1 MRYKIIL
8 FLLFLI
14 IFIKSVAFDSTAY
27 NGSQHTGKDSIP
39 NPVEVLCKYLQ
50 FASYSGKEYEAGHYL
65 IDVCQTNG
73 LNVTVF
79 TDTGGSINFAA
90 SLYPLSL
97 KKPNIVFLHHIDV
110 VPEGNL
116 SKWKYPPFSGAIAE
130 GSIWGRGALD
140 IKELGIMHLF
150 ALLKFKEL
158 AKNKDLPYNFTLLA
172 VSGEETGGYIGSK
185 IIVSHFIEQLNPVL
199 VLGEGGSGI
208 DFLLS
213 ASKEKP
219 LFGISIA
226 EKTSLCLKLHLDMET
241 LAHGAVTPNEYP
253 NQIMIEALSRIDKR
267 IPKIKFNKASRRMF
281 NEVGKIEGGFEGFVL
296 QNMNWVIFKPFVIK
310 SFVKDPNLHS
320 ISSNTITITSIKSAQ
335 GADNQIAQ
343 SIEATLDCRLLSSTE
358 DKILIKEIQEL
369 LNDSRIKIEIID
381 KGADSYLSVPE
392 YFYEVMEKA
401 IKTSYKKSKVAPMFL
416 PSSSDNNYFRSKG
429 IPVYG
434 IIPIVL
440 NKQQLNSIHN
450 YNEHIQISNF
460 LKGIDVFELFIE
472 ALIANPLENKK
483 VK

>member
-1 MRYKIIL
+1 MSYKIKLVFL
-8 FLLFLI
+8 FSI
-14 IFIKSVAFDSTAY
+14 IFFKSYAFHACFHKSFQADT
-27 NGSQHTGKDSIP
+27 NDSIP
-39 NPVEVLCKYLQ
+39 YPVAVLSKYLQ
-50 FASYSGKEYEAGHYL
+50 FASYSGKEHEAGHYL
-65 IDVCQTNG
+65 IDICQTNG
-73 LNVTVF
+73 LNVKVF
-79 TDTGGSINFAA
+79 NDTGGSINFAA

-110 VPEGNL
+110 VPEGKI
-116 SKWKYPPFSGAIAE
+116 SAWKYPPFSGTIAE

-150 ALLKFKEL
+150 ALLKFKAL
-158 AKNKDLPYNFTLLA
+158 AKQTDLPYNFTLLA
-172 VSGEETGGYIGSK
+172 VSGEEIGGYIGSK
-185 IIVSHFIEQLNPVL
+185 IIVKNFIEELNPVL

-208 DFLLS
+208 DFLLT

-226 EKTSLCLKLHLDMET
+226 EKTSLGLRLYLDMET
-241 LAHGAVTPNEYP
+241 LGHGAVTPSEYP
-253 NQIMIEALSRIDKR
+253 NQIMVEALSRIDKR

-296 QNMNWVIFKPFVIK
+296 QNMNWIIFEPLVEKF
-310 SFVKDPNLHS
+310 FVKDPNLIA
-320 ISSNTITITSIKSAQ
+320 ISSNTITITSIRSGQ
-335 GADNQIAQ
+335 CADNQIAQ
-343 SIEATLDCRLLSSTE
+343 SIEATLDCRLLSSAE
-358 DKILIKEIQEL
+358 DKVLLKEIQEL

-392 YFYEVMEKA
+392 YFYDVMEKA
-401 IKTSYKKSKVAPMFL
+401 IKANYKKSKIAPMFL

-450 YNEHIQISNF
+450 INEHITISSF
-460 LKGIDVFELFIE
+460 LKGIDVFEAFIRE
-472 ALIANPLENKK
+472 LIEHPTCIKK
-483 VK
+483 TN